1 MFFEGQHQE
10 FFKPLTS
17 KYREQI
23 LECLQLL
30 YSRLYTSQADYS
42 QLLSREMVIEC
53 FEEAITR
60 APLLESHG
68 EDEFNQPVRSQ
79 REQANWTLNILLEH
93 AWLEKQVDEAT
104 LQSSYGFT
112 RIGRMF
118 TQPVVELNQG
128 RFRTRHRNTRNTR
141 NALKVF
147 SELGDIYELL
157 DAYEYSER
165 IISDF
170 SDVIA
175 ELEERKRALIQEV
188 EAQQLV
194 QKASDEF
201 FEFMEK
207 RFVPDLAIRLSVDS
221 VEKYRDDIVA
231 TIGVARRKRKEF
243 KAQVE
248 LNLRKTAP
256 ELLESEDKSIYL
268 TLLDKIERRIHNA
281 SNIMLPA
288 LRQALLSFTRRADI
302 IMRQLSFSH
311 QGGGDQLLENLQR
324 LKTLSDSDFAEK
336 MDLAGETL
344 SGLNLNL
351 LDPAQLKI
359 YAGRKKK
366 IVDTHV
372 EESVSMDE
380 KSRREFYLQQVLE
393 KAFMVNNQQLTDYL
407 IDALAQG
414 EKIFLHELP
423 INNARDLILRSHAI
437 EAASAGGR
445 SSEYLFKIEPTGEKT
460 SDEYFLQAD
469 QFSLELVSKSEKRT
483 DEKHSKKQPSI
494 EKQ

>member
-1 MFFEGQHQE
+1 MFFEGQHQD

-30 YSRLYTSQADYS
+30 YSRLFTSQADYS

-60 APLLESHG
+60 APLLESQA

-118 TQPVVELNQG
+118 TQPVMELNQG

-141 NALKVF
+141 NALKIF
-147 SELGDIYELL
+147 SEQGDVYELL

-170 SDVIA
+170 SDVIS

-221 VEKYRDDIVA
+221 VEKYRDDIVS
-231 TIGVARRKRKEF
+231 TIGVARRKRKDF
-243 KAQVE
+243 KAAVE
-248 LNLRKTAP
+248 RNLRKTAP
-256 ELLESEDKSIYL
+256 ELLESEEKSIYL
-268 TLLDKIERRIHNA
+268 TLLDKIEKRIHNA

-288 LRQALLSFTRRADI
+288 LRKALLSFTRRADI

-311 QGGGDQLLENLQR
+311 QGGGDNLLDNLQR
-324 LKTLSDSDFAEK
+324 LKALDDQEYAEK
-336 MDLAGETL
+336 IEASGEFM
-344 SGLNLNL
+344 SGLNLSF
-351 LDPAQLKI
+351 LDPAQMKL

-366 IVDTHV
+366 IVDTSV
-372 EESVSMDE
+372 EESAEMDE
-380 KSRREFYLQQVLE
+380 QSRKQFFLQQVLE
-393 KAFMVNNQQLTDYL
+393 RAFTVNNQQLTDFL
-407 IDALAQG
+407 VETLAEGQ
-414 EKIFLHELP
+414 KIMLSDLP
-423 INNARDLILRSHAI
+423 VNNARDLIMRAHAI

-445 SSEYLFKIEPTGEKT
+445 SSEYQFNIEPTGNKT
-460 SDEYFLQAD
+460 SDEYFLEAD
-469 QFSLELVSKSEKRT
+469 EFTLELKEKNTRKTNKENVSE
-483 DEKHSKKQPSI
+483 Q
-494 EKQ
+494 

>member
-1 MFFEGQHQE
+1 MFFQDQHQD
-10 FFKPLTS
+10 FFRPLTS

-23 LECLQLL
+23 FECLQLL

-42 QLLSREMVIEC
+42 QLLSRDLVIEC

-60 APLLESHG
+60 APLLESQS

-79 REQANWTLNILLEH
+79 REQANWTLNILIEH

-112 RIGRMF
+112 RTGRLF
-118 TQPVVELNQG
+118 TQPIIEINQG

-141 NALKVF
+141 NALKIF
-147 SELGDIYELL
+147 SEQGDIYELL

-170 SDVIA
+170 TDVIA

-194 QKASDEF
+194 QKASEEF

-231 TIGVARRKRKEF
+231 TIGMARRKRKEF
-243 KAQVE
+243 KAKVE
-248 LNLRKTAP
+248 AELRKTVP
-256 ELLESEDKSIYL
+256 ELLESEEKSIYL
-268 TLLDKIERRIHNA
+268 MLLEKIEKRIHNA
-281 SNIMLPA
+281 SEIMLPA
-288 LRQALLSFTRRADI
+288 LRKALLSFTRRADI

-311 QGGGDQLLENLQR
+311 QGGGDNLMENLRQ
-324 LKTLSDSDFAEK
+324 LAALNDEQYQQK
-336 MDLAGETL
+336 MDDAGEHMAGL
-344 SGLNLNL
+344 SVDL

-359 YAGRKKK
+359 YAGRRKK
-366 IVDTHV
+366 IVDTRV
-372 EESVSMDE
+372 EEAAKMDE
-380 KSRREFYLQQVLE
+380 QSRKQFYLQQVLE

-407 IDALAQG
+407 IDSLAKG
-414 EKIFLHELP
+414 EQIYLDQLP
-423 INNARDLILRSHAI
+423 INSARDLILRSHAI

-445 SSEYLFKIEPTGEKT
+445 SSEFQFNIEPTGEKT
-460 SDEYFLQAD
+460 SDEYFVEAD
-469 QFSLELVSKSEKRT
+469 QFTVELVKKNQN
-483 DEKHSKKQPSI
+483 KKQT
-494 EKQ
+494 EKKSSK

>member
-1 MFFEGQHQE
+1 VFFEGSQQD
-10 FFKPLTS
+10 FFRPLTS

-30 YSRLYTSQADYS
+30 YSRLFTSQADYS

-60 APLLESHG
+60 APLIESQLD
-68 EDEFNQPVRSQ
+68 DEFNTPVRSQ
-79 REQANWTLNILLEH
+79 REQANWTLNLLLEH

-118 TQPVVELNQG
+118 TQPVIELNQG

-141 NALKVF
+141 NALKIF
-147 SELGDIYELL
+147 SEQGDIYELL

-188 EAQQLV
+188 ESQQLV

-231 TIGVARRKRKEF
+231 TIGVARRKRKDF
-243 KAQVE
+243 KAMVE
-248 LNLRKTAP
+248 RELRRTVP
-256 ELLESEDKSIYL
+256 ELLESEEKSIYL
-268 TLLDKIERRIHNA
+268 MLLEKIEKRIHNA

-288 LRQALLSFTRRADI
+288 LRKALLSFTRRADI

-311 QGGGDQLLENLQR
+311 QGGGDDLMTNLRQLASLNA
-324 LKTLSDSDFAEK
+324 SDFAVKIEA
-336 MDLAGETL
+336 AGEHL
-344 SGLNLNL
+344 AGLNLEL
-351 LDPAQLKI
+351 LDPAQIKI
-359 YAGRKKK
+359 YAGRRKK
-366 IVDTHV
+366 IVDTRV
-372 EESVSMDE
+372 EESTEMDE
-380 KSRREFYLQQVLE
+380 QSRRQFYLQQVLE
-393 KAFMVNNQQLTDYL
+393 KAFTVNNQQLTDYL
-407 IDALAQG
+407 IEALAKGQQ
-414 EKIFLHELP
+414 ICLDELP
-423 INNARDLILRSHAI
+423 INSARDLIMRSHAI

-445 SSEYLFKIEPTGEKT
+445 SSEYQFNIEPTGQKT
-460 SDEYFLQAD
+460 SDEYFVEAD
-469 QFSLELVSKSEKRT
+469 QFTIELVKKDQSDKKS
-483 DEKHSKKQPSI
+483 
-494 EKQ
+494 

>member
-1 MFFEGQHQE
+1 MFFEGQHQD

-60 APLLESHG
+60 APLLEAQG

-79 REQANWTLNILLEH
+79 REQANWTLNILLEYS
-93 AWLEKQVDEAT
+93 WLEKQVDEAT

-112 RIGRMF
+112 RIGRLF
-118 TQPVVELNQG
+118 TQPVMELKQG

-141 NALKVF
+141 NALKIF
-147 SELGDIYELL
+147 SEQGDIYELL

-194 QKASDEF
+194 QKASEEF

-221 VEKYRDDIVA
+221 VEKYRDDIVH
-231 TIGVARRKRKEF
+231 TIGIARRKRKDF
-243 KAQVE
+243 KTIVE
-248 LNLRKTAP
+248 RNLRKTTP
-256 ELLESEDKSIYL
+256 ELLESEEKSIYL
-268 TLLDKIERRIHNA
+268 TLLDKIEKRIHNA

-288 LRQALLSFTRRADI
+288 LRRALLSFTRRADI

-311 QGGGDQLLENLQR
+311 QGGGDNLLENLR
-324 LKTLSDSDFAEK
+324 LLAALDDDEYAEK
-336 MDLAGETL
+336 IEDAGQYMA
-344 SGLNLNL
+344 GLNLEL
-351 LDPAQLKI
+351 IDPAQLKI
-359 YAGRKKK
+359 YAGRRKK
-366 IVDTHV
+366 IVDTSV
-372 EESVSMDE
+372 EESAEMDE
-380 KSRREFYLQQVLE
+380 QSRKQFYLQQVLE
-393 KAFMVNNQQLTDYL
+393 KAFTVNNQQLTSYL
-407 IDALAQG
+407 VDALAKG
-414 EKIFLHELP
+414 EKIMLDELP

-445 SSEYLFKIEPTGEKT
+445 SSEYQFKIEPTGEKT
-460 SDEYFLQAD
+460 SDEYFIQAD
-469 QFSLELVSKSEKRT
+469 QFTLELVEKNKKIKKENKAT
-483 DEKHSKKQPSI
+483 DK
-494 EKQ
+494 